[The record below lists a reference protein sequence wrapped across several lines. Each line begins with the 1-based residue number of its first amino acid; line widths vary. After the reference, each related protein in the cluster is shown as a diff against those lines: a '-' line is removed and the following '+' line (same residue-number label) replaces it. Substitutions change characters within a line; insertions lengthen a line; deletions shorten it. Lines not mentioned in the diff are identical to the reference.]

1 MKTNSIVPLPHC
13 INVAKSK
20 INHYTLSIPQ
30 VVKKETIPVQE
41 NFVTNVK
48 YLQPKSPK
56 TGPKLKPEITE
67 DTFTASPVSQKEKQ
81 PKKTNKNNQIKG
93 DKPAMEEY
101 FNSKMPIDE
110 PVQDKNSWYKQI
122 AKEYEEQEMKEAK
135 EFEQYWK
142 TYSQKR
148 QAEESSIEDYFT
160 NYFH

>member
-1 MKTNSIVPLPHC
+1 M
-13 INVAKSK
+13 
-20 INHYTLSIPQ
+20 
-30 VVKKETIPVQE
+30 
-41 NFVTNVK
+41 K

-101 FNSKMPIDE
+101 FNSKMPTDE